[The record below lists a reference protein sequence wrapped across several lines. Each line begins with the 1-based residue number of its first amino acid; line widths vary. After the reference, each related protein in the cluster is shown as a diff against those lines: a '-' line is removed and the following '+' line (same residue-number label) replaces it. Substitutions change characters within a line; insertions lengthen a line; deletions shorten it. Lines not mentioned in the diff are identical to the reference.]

1 VPLWFIFKVN
11 LTMEEKSELL
21 EIRRQKLTFWQQ
33 EGISPFGQRYEVTH
47 TSQQIIENFKEG
59 SEEKVS
65 SAGRLIAIRE
75 HGKSIFAHLKDAK
88 GKIQIYARKDI
99 LGDKKFSLFK
109 ELETG
114 DFIGV
119 KGKVFKTHLGEITIL
134 VEEFTFLSKSLRPL
148 PKEWYGLKDIELR
161 HRQRYVDLI
170 VNDEVKELFIKRTKI
185 IKLMK
190 EFLEQH
196 DFLEVETPMMQSL
209 PGGADAKPFV
219 THHNALGIDLYLRV
233 APELYLKRLVVGGL
247 ERVYELNRN
256 FRNEGISTRH
266 NPEFT
271 MIEVYQAYAD
281 YTDMMRMTEELI
293 SYLAN
298 KLFGRPKITYQDKE
312 IDLTTPFQRITV
324 YEAILKYTG
333 VEVKKLED
341 VRKIIDDKEKTSAEI
356 LKDILDERVEPNLIQ
371 PTFIMDYPKVLSP
384 LAKQKPDNSELVE
397 RFELFIAAQELGNAY
412 SELNDP
418 LEQRKRFEEQNPDK
432 IDEDYIQALEYGLPP
447 CGGLG
452 IGIDRLVMLLTNST
466 SIREVVLF
474 PQLRPK

>member
-1 VPLWFIFKVN
+1 
-11 LTMEEKSELL
+11 MEEMNELL
-21 EIRRQKLTFWQQ
+21 EIRRQKLTFWEEQ
-33 EGISPFGQRYEVTH
+33 GISPFGQRYEVTH

-65 SAGRLIAIRE
+65 SAGRLMAIRE

-99 LGDKKFSLFK
+99 LGDEKFSLFR
-109 ELETG
+109 ELDTG

-119 KGKVFKTHLGEITIL
+119 KGKVFKTHMGEITIL

-148 PKEWYGLKDIELR
+148 PKEWYGLKEVELR
-161 HRQRYVDLI
+161 YRHRYVDLV
-170 VNDEVKELFIKRTKI
+170 VNDEVRNLFITRTKI
-185 IKLMK
+185 IRLMK
-190 EFLEQH
+190 EFLDNH
-196 DFLEVETPMMQSL
+196 DFLEVETPMMQSI
-209 PGGADAKPFV
+209 PGGADAKPFA

-233 APELYLKRLVVGGL
+233 APELNLKRLVVGGL

-281 YTDMMRMTEELI
+281 YNDMMRLTEELI
-293 SYLAN
+293 AYISH
-298 KLFGRPKITYQDKE
+298 KLLGTLKITYQDKE
-312 IDLTTPFQRITV
+312 IDLTPPFQRITV
-324 YEAILKYTG
+324 YEAISKYTG
-333 VEVKKLED
+333 VKIEKLED
-341 VRKIIDDKEKTSAEI
+341 VRKIIDDKEKTLLDI

-371 PTFIMDYPKVLSP
+371 PTFIIDYPKLLSP
-384 LAKQKPDNSELVE
+384 LAKQKPDNLELVE
-397 RFELFIAAQELGNAY
+397 RFELFIATQELGNAY

-418 LEQRKRFEEQNPDK
+418 IEQKKRFLEQNLEK

-452 IGIDRLVMLLTNST
+452 IGIDRLIMLFTNTT
-466 SIREVVLF
+466 SIREVILF

>member
-1 VPLWFIFKVN
+1 MKE
-11 LTMEEKSELL
+11 MSELL

-33 EGISPFGQRYEVTH
+33 QGISPFGQRYEVTH

-59 SEEKVS
+59 SEEKIRT
-65 SAGRLIAIRE
+65 AGRLMAIRE
-75 HGKSIFAHLKDAK
+75 HGKSIFAHIKDAK

-99 LGDKKFSLFK
+99 LGDERFSLFR
-109 ELETG
+109 ELDVG

-119 KGKVFKTHLGEITIL
+119 QGKVFKTHLGEITIL

-170 VNDEVKELFIKRTKI
+170 VNDEVRNLFISRTKI
-185 IKLMK
+185 MKLMK
-190 EFLEQH
+190 EFLDNY
-196 DFLEVETPMMQSL
+196 DFLEVETPMMQSI

-281 YTDMMRMTEELI
+281 YNDMMKLTEEMI
-293 SYLAN
+293 TYVAK
-298 KLFGRPKITYQDKE
+298 KLFGTLQITYQNKK
-312 IDLTTPFQRITV
+312 IDLKTPFQRISV
-324 YEAILKYTG
+324 YEAISKYTG

-341 VRKIIDDKEKTSAEI
+341 VRNIIDDKEKTSVQI
-356 LKDILDERVEPNLIQ
+356 LKDILEEKVEPNLIQ
-371 PTFIMDYPKVLSP
+371 PTFILDYPKLLSP
-384 LAKQKPDNSELVE
+384 LAKQKVDNPELVE
-397 RFELFIAAQELGNAY
+397 RFELFIGAQELGNAY

-418 LEQRKRFEEQNPDK
+418 IEQKKRFLEQNPDK

-452 IGIDRLVMLLTNST
+452 IGIDRLIMLFTNST

-474 PQLRPK
+474 PQLKPK

>member
-1 VPLWFIFKVN
+1 
-11 LTMEEKSELL
+11 MEESSELL
-21 EIRRQKLTFWQQ
+21 QFRRQKLAYWK
-33 EGISPFGQRYEVTH
+33 EKGILPFGQRYEVTH
-47 TSQQIIENFKEG
+47 TSQQIIEEFKEG

-65 SAGRLIAIRE
+65 SAGRLIAVRE
-75 HGKSIFAHLKDAK
+75 HGRSVFAHLKDAK

-99 LGDKKFSLFK
+99 LGDDNFVLFK
-109 ELETG
+109 ELDIG

-119 KGKVFKTHLGEITIL
+119 KGKVFKTKMGEITIL

-161 HRQRYVDLI
+161 YRERYVDLI
-170 VNDEVKELFIKRTKI
+170 VNDEVRNLFICRTKI

-190 EFLEQH
+190 EFLDNQ
-196 DFLEVETPMMQSL
+196 DFLEVETPMMQSI
-209 PGGADAKPFV
+209 PGGAEAKPFV

-281 YTDMMRMTEELI
+281 YNDMMRLTEELI
-293 SYLAN
+293 CYVVD
-298 KLFGRPKITYQDKE
+298 KLFGRLKITYQDKE

-324 YEAILKYTG
+324 YEAISKYTG
-333 VEVKKLED
+333 VKIEKLED
-341 VRKIIDDKEKTSAEI
+341 VRKIIDDKERTLGDILKEI
-356 LKDILDERVEPNLIQ
+356 LDKHVEPNLIQ
-371 PTFIMDYPKVLSP
+371 PTFIMDYPKILSP
-384 LAKQKPDNSELVE
+384 LAKQKQDNPDLVE
-397 RFELFIAAQELGNAY
+397 RFELFIGAQELGNAY

-418 LEQRKRFEEQNPDK
+418 IEQKKRFQEQNPDK

-452 IGIDRLVMLLTNST
+452 IGIDRLIMLLTNST

-474 PQLRPK
+474 PQLRPKEVKSS